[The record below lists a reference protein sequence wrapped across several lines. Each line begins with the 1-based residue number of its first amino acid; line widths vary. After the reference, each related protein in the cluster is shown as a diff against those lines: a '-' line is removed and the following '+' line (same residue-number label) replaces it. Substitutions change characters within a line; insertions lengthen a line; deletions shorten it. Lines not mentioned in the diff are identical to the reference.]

1 MLAGGQ
7 YRDTITVMSVRL
19 RVRELAEQKG
29 LNLAVFQREAKLGM
43 TTARRLW
50 YNTSDGS
57 PNGPPLRRLDYD
69 SLQVLCRFFGVS
81 PNDLIEITE
90 D

>member
-7 YRDTITVMSVRL
+7 YRDTITAMSVRL
-19 RVRELAEQKG
+19 RVRELAEKRG

-57 PNGPPLRRLDYD
+57 PSGPPLRRLDYD
-69 SLQVLCRFFGVS
+69 SLVVLCRFFSVS
-81 PNDLIEITE
+81 PNDLIEIT
-90 D
+90 DD

>member
-1 MLAGGQ
+1 VGGQ